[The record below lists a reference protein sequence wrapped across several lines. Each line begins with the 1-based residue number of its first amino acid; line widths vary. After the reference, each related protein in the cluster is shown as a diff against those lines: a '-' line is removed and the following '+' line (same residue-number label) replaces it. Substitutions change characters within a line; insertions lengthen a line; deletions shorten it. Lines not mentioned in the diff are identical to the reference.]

1 MILCVVIIE
10 KVIYICIYIYI
21 YKLMIGGILN

>member
-21 YKLMIGGILN
+21 YILMIGGILN